1 MNAQSAATAA
11 AAPSSLI
18 LLREDKGGIAI
29 LTLNR
34 PQARNS
40 LSEAMLEALGDAL
53 TAIAHDRSGACRGA
67 RRQRPGIL
75 RRPRSQGA

>member
-1 MNAQSAATAA
+1 MSTRTVKAAAPAA
-11 AAPSSLI
+11 AAASELI
-18 LLREDKGGIAI
+18 LLREDIRGIAV

-53 TAIAHDRSGACRGA
+53 TAIAHDARVRAVDP
-67 RRQRPGIL
+67 RRQRPGIF
-75 RRPRSQGA
+75 RRP

>member
-1 MNAQSAATAA
+1 MNAQAATAKLA
-11 AAPSSLI
+11 ADAPI

-40 LSEAMLEALGDAL
+40 LSEAMLESARRC
-53 TAIAHDRSGACRGA
+53 TDRDRARAFGA
-67 RRQRPGIL
+67 RRRSGRERSGLL
-75 RRPRSQGA
+75 RRS

>member
-1 MNAQSAATAA
+1 MNAQTATAAA

-18 LLREDKGGIAI
+18 LLREDIDGIAI

-53 TAIAHDRSGACRGA
+53 TAIAHERAVRARRD
-67 RRQRPGIL
+67 RRQRPGLL
-75 RRPRSQGA
+75 RRP